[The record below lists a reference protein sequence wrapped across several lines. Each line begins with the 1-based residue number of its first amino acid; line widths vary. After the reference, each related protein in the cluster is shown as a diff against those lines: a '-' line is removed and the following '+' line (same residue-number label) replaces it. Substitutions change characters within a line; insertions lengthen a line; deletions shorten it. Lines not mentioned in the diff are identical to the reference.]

1 MMTCNVCNTEI
12 NESGSHVKL
21 AKGRQRFHRAC
32 DPELKGALAAAEN
45 LALRLSLAEAE
56 YARCRNLL
64 QEERSSLRATISR
77 LEEKVREVEA
87 LAESRRVQ
95 LAIAKQAP
103 APAPVQ
109 PMNGAPMP
117 TPAAKP
123 DRFALIEME

>member
-56 YARCRNLL
+56 SARCQKLV
-64 QEERSSLRATISR
+64 QEERATISR

-95 LAIAKQAP
+95 LAIAKQAQTPAP